1 MGAFVYVREPTTYI
15 YDSYHKAT
23 TLKIEYD
30 ASPLKYMIHMMPW
43 CTLGDP
49 LPLTFMVYG
58 SWSLK
63 IVDIYYEN
71 DLTLIEFCFSR
82 KGVK

>member
-1 MGAFVYVREPTTYI
+1 MMQIVDIGSGFPNVHKGIIGII
-15 YDSYHKAT
+15 YFWG
-23 TLKIEYD
+23 LV
-30 ASPLKYMIHMMPW
+30 LF
-43 CTLGDP
+43 
-49 LPLTFMVYG
+49 FMVYC

-82 KGVK
+82 KGVE

>member
-1 MGAFVYVREPTTYI
+1 MMQIVDIGSGFTNVHKGIIGII
-15 YDSYHKAT
+15 YFWG
-23 TLKIEYD
+23 LV
-30 ASPLKYMIHMMPW
+30 LF
-43 CTLGDP
+43 
-49 LPLTFMVYG
+49 FMVYC

-82 KGVK
+82 KGVEWHFMGRAPQSKLCKLRPR